1 MGVKNAAA
9 TFNRKISI
17 NRCHSMVTKGNR
29 NKTITLNPCVI
40 HKIFFLSRSS
50 EITPANG
57 EKIIYAETRNV
68 SADASMAADRAAL
81 SSYDSSARPSQV
93 NASPNRLAVCE
104 IKSFPNVLFFSIRKG
119 ALITLLN
126 IFKVVFIICEYK
138 VISYYTIPNDIGKFR
153 YIVSKLGKCC
163 FTVFFIDTNIR
174 KSI

>member
-40 HKIFFLSRSS
+40 HNIFFLSRSS

-126 IFKVVFIICEYK
+126 IFKVVLI
-138 VISYYTIPNDIGKFR
+138 
-153 YIVSKLGKCC
+153 
-163 FTVFFIDTNIR
+163 IDTNIG
-174 KSI
+174 KSIKQYSHFQIVLSPGIQLIVKIIDYLIK